1 MNGNT
6 RPQVDNIRSLI
17 DDCSG
22 VEGEEEDYIET
33 QPTPDELSSSRAHQG
48 FMFGFGSLLGS
59 LSGFHP
65 SGSQIFFL
73 WNIFASNVDPLVRIL
88 HKPGMQRE
96 LMKISENPTNELSK
110 PLEALLFAV
119 YFAGVTSMAPEDCR
133 ISFQEERH
141 TLLSR
146 YRFAVQQAL
155 ARANFL
161 GSRSLVTLQ
170 ALLIYLVMK
179 IASHTPKLAP
189 TDDNSGLRT
198 WVRG

>member
-22 VEGEEEDYIET
+22 VEGEEEDYMET
-33 QPTPDELSSSRAHQG
+33 RPTPDELSSRRAHQG
-48 FMFGFGSLLGS
+48 FMFGFSSLLGS
-59 LSGFHP
+59 FSGFHP
-65 SGSQIFFL
+65 SGNHTFFL
-73 WNIFASNVDPLVRIL
+73 WNIFVNNVDPLVRIL

-96 LMKISENPTNELSK
+96 LIKIAENPTNELTK

-119 YFAGVTSMAPEDCR
+119 YFASVTSMAPEDCR

-141 TLLSR
+141 ILLGR

-155 ARANFL
+155 ARAGFL

-170 ALLIYLVMK
+170 ALLIYLVM
-179 IASHTPKLAP
+179 IITSDTPKIGP
-189 TDDNSGLRT
+189 D
-198 WVRG
+198 